1 MKRYFPIVIIIAVL
15 LAAIAVFAVVF
26 RSKKTGGDQTLFTAP
41 TAARPAATPAAAQST
56 AAPSVNSASPTQAKD
71 LPNVS
76 VTVEEF
82 GDYQCPPCGLLHPE
96 LKKILAEYGN
106 RIDFVFR
113 NFPLTRNHKN
123 AMAAAQA
130 AEAARLQDR
139 FVKMHDL
146 LYENQSDWKDQTDPR
161 PTFLKYARDLGLDV
175 KRFTR
180 DLDGAEVQQRIASD
194 TQRALAMG
202 IQGTPT
208 ILIEGQQL
216 KAEVT
221 TPEGIRKGID
231 VMLARKAAASKK

>member
-26 RSKKTGGDQTLFTAP
+26 RSKKTGGDATLFAAP
-41 TAARPAATPAAAQST
+41 TAATPAPTPSAAPVQST
-56 AAPSVNSASPTQAKD
+56 AAPSVSSASPTQAKD

-96 LKKILAEYGN
+96 LKKIEAEYGN

-130 AEAARLQDR
+130 AEAARLQNR
-139 FVKMHDL
+139 FMKMHDL
-146 LYENQSDWKDQTDPR
+146 IYENQSAWKDQDDPR
-161 PTFLKYARDLGLDV
+161 PTFVKYARDLGLDV

-180 DLDGAEVQQRIASD
+180 DMDGTVVQQRIAAD
-194 TQRALAMG
+194 TQRALSLG

-231 VMLARKAAASKK
+231 VMLRRKAGQR

>member
-1 MKRYFPIVIIIAVL
+1 MRRYVPFVIIIAVL
-15 LAAIAVFAVVF
+15 VAAVAVVAVVL
-26 RSKKTGGDQTLFTAP
+26 RSKKNGAEATLFTP
-41 TAARPAATPAAAQST
+41 TAATPAPSPTQSDT
-56 AAPSVNSASPTQAKD
+56 PQPVSSATPTQAKD

-96 LKKILAEYGN
+96 LKKIEAEYGN
-106 RIDFVFR
+106 RIDFAFR

-130 AEAARLQDR
+130 AEAARIQDR
-139 FVKMHDL
+139 FMKMHDL
-146 LYENQSDWKDQTDPR
+146 IYENQSAWKDQDDPR
-161 PTFLKYARDLGLDV
+161 PTFVKYARDLGLDM

-180 DLDGAEVQQRIASD
+180 DMDGAEVQQRIAAD
-194 TQRALAMG
+194 TQRALSLG
-202 IQGTPT
+202 VQGTPT

-221 TPEGIRKGID
+221 NPEGIRKGID
-231 VMLARKAAASKK
+231 VMLAKKAALHKQ